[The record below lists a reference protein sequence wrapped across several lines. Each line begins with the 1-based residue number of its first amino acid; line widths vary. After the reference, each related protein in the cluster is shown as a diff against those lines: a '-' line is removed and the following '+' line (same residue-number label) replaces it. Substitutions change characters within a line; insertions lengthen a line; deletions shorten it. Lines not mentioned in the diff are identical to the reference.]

1 MQGLIL
7 INKPKNISSFGVVHR
22 IKKLTGEK
30 RVGHTGTLDPMATGV
45 LPVFVGRA
53 TVLSS
58 YLLEADKSYLACI
71 KLGTTTDTYDI
82 TGKITS
88 ENEVKVTNRD
98 LDEILTTFIGEQNQ
112 IPPMFSALKKEGKKL
127 YELAR
132 QGYEVERSPRRIRI
146 HNIKR
151 ITDIDNENC
160 FRINVVCSKGTY
172 IRSLCNDI
180 GNRLG
185 CGAVLTEL
193 CRDSAN
199 GINIM
204 NCVPLEKLTE
214 ENIAEYIIPEEY
226 AVARFD
232 PIGVTEK
239 QAIRFSNGGEL
250 DVNRLHIDPPYQG
263 QLFRVKYNSILLGVG
278 RYESEKNAIVI
289 DCIVNQYKG
298 E

>member
-58 YLLEADKSYLACI
+58 YLLEADKTYLAQV
-71 KLGTTTDTYDI
+71 KLGVKTDTFDI
-82 TGKITS
+82 TGQVTGTY
-88 ENEVKVTNRD
+88 EVDVNSRD
-98 LDEILTTFIGEQNQ
+98 LDFVLSTFLGDQMQ
-112 IPPMFSALKKEGKKL
+112 TPPMFSALKKEGKKL

-132 QGYEVERSPRRIRI
+132 QGYEVERESRSIRI
-146 HNIKR
+146 HSIKR
-151 ITDIDNENC
+151 VSEIIDNT
-160 FRINVVCSKGTY
+160 FWMHVSCSKGTY
-172 IRSLCNDI
+172 IRTLCNDI

-185 CGAVLTEL
+185 CGATLTSL
-193 CRDSAN
+193 CRESTH
-199 GINIM
+199 GINLEQ
-204 NCVPLEKLTE
+204 CVFLKELTQ
-214 ENIAEYIIPEEY
+214 ENIENYILSEEV
-226 AVARFD
+226 AVSRFEQF
-232 PIGVTEK
+232 GVTEK

-250 DVNRLHIDPPYQG
+250 DANRIHISNPHHG
-263 QLFRVKYNSILLGVG
+263 QLFRVKYNNLFLGIG
-278 RYESEKNAIVI
+278 RYDGEKNAILI

-298 E
+298 